1 MKAKFYASSNPAA
14 LAATN
19 PHITVEA
26 EYGDVVV
33 PGSRLTMAHHG
44 PRAGSKCPA
53 SYTAADVYD
62 VGDDCAAWLRSVV
75 VGLSHFDLD
84 TLGGCCAV
92 IDAAAYGYKPGSG
105 AFWALAEWVDLN
117 GPHRLDEGRGVAAR
131 AALRDLS
138 PKNAAYMDQVLDG
151 EYHATGQY
159 PVDYGMTVE
168 VDAAIAAIHAFWAW
182 SAANRGPRIGA
193 DVVDLTDHVLAARQ
207 VVCDLFPY
215 TSPSDFPED
224 DPQAAA
230 AEAQWERRAELLA
243 AGREFMAAEA
253 QLRASSFVRQ
263 RGSVVLRRAP
273 AFVNH
278 LYPASPGAA
287 VIAFNETTGAVTVSF
302 ADGAASPV
310 SAVEVVQSL
319 WGPLA
324 GGHRGIAGSPRGQAM
339 TFADAEKAFELV
351 AGPEGCDYH
360 GKWAEAECP
369 DCRRT
374 WEW

>member
-1 MKAKFYASSNPAA
+1 MRAKFLASSDPAA

-19 PHITVEA
+19 PHITIEA
-26 EYGDVVV
+26 EYGDAVVK
-33 PGSRLTMAHHG
+33 GSALTMAHHG
-44 PRAGSKCPA
+44 PRAGGKCPA
-53 SYTAADVYD
+53 AYSPAEVSRSFIGAVYD
-62 VGDDCAAWLRSVV
+62 EHGDEYQVDNTPHDGPV

-84 TLGGCCAV
+84 TLGGCLAV
-92 IDAAAYGYKPGSG
+92 LGAAPGPNPGFKPGS
-105 AFWALAEWVDLN
+105 ASFWRLAEHVDVN
-117 GPHRLDEGRGVAAR
+117 GPHRVSE
-131 AALRDLS
+131 S
-138 PKNAAYMDQVLDG
+138 PDATPENLAVL
-151 EYHATGQY
+151 
-159 PVDYGMTVE
+159 
-168 VDAAIAAIHAFWAW
+168 HAFWAW
-182 SAANRGPRIGA
+182 SAKNRGPRVGPE
-193 DVVDLTDHVLAARQ
+193 VVDMTGHVLAAGEVLR
-207 VVCDLFPY
+207 DLFPA
-215 TSPSDFPED
+215 TSPTDFPED
-224 DPQAAA
+224 DPQAVA
-230 AEAQWERRAELLA
+230 AEEQWARRAALLA